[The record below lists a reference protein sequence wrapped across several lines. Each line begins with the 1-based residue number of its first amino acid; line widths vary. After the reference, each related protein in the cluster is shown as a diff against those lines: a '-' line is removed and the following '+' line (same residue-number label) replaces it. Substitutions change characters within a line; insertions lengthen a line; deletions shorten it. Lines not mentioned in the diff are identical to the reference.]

1 MKQMEHSY
9 KGEEKFLVNDL
20 KTIVSKARSKAFAAV
35 NYSLVERNW
44 RIGKRIVEEE
54 QNGEARAE
62 YGKHI
67 IEVASAA
74 LTEEFGKGFS
84 ETNLINF
91 KKFFLLFKELEIHQT
106 VSEEFRKQVLHLL
119 PWSHYERL
127 IRVEDKKAREWYA
140 KEAYEQGWS
149 FRTLNRNIN
158 TLYYERLLMSK
169 KKQPVVNEM
178 QDKTKAYQQDKLEYI
193 KSPVVLEFL
202 GLPEDTSLAESK
214 LETAII
220 NNLEKFLME
229 MGKGYALVARQQH
242 IRTEENDY
250 YIDLVFYN
258 YLIKSFIL
266 VDLKVNRITYQDVG
280 QMDMYL
286 QMYDKM
292 KKGPDDNPTI
302 GIILCTET
310 DSDVARYST
319 LAKNDQMFAAKYKL
333 YLPDKEDLRREIERQ
348 KELYLMAHPEET
360 GISVTNGYA
369 QPDSCFMFA
378 YDLEQD
384 KLLWRSA
391 DQSYNSMNF
400 VVKGDVILCGYGF
413 TAEDDYL
420 YQINRNT
427 GEILDR
433 LELKKMPDLLV
444 EQDGKL
450 YVHTYSYDY
459 VIDF

>member
-54 QNGEARAE
+54 QNGASRAE

-84 ETNLINF
+84 ATTLRVFRRFYLKFSNLQI
-91 KKFFLLFKELEIHQT
+91 QRT
-106 VSEEFRKQVLHLL
+106 VSVEFNASIQQTPSEELSNNLQHVQKAGIHLL
-119 PWSHYERL
+119 PWSHYELL
-127 IRVEDKKAREWYA
+127 IRIEDKRARDWYA
-140 KEAYEQGWS
+140 KEAFEQGWS
-149 FRTLNRNIN
+149 YRTLNRNIN

-169 KKQPVVNEM
+169 DKAPVEKEMKEKTNEF
-178 QDKTKAYQQDKLEYI
+178 QQDKLEYI
-193 KSPVVLEFL
+193 KSPVVMEFL
-202 GLPEDTSLAESK
+202 GLPSDSSLKESK
-214 LETAII
+214 LESAII
-220 NNLEKFLME
+220 DNLEKFLME
-229 MGKGYALVARQQH
+229 MGKGYALVARQRH

-348 KELYLMAHPEET
+348 KELYLMAHPEE
-360 GISVTNGYA
+360 NNK
-369 QPDSCFMFA
+369 
-378 YDLEQD
+378 E
-384 KLLWRSA
+384 
-391 DQSYNSMNF
+391 
-400 VVKGDVILCGYGF
+400 
-413 TAEDDYL
+413 
-420 YQINRNT
+420 
-427 GEILDR
+427 
-433 LELKKMPDLLV
+433 
-444 EQDGKL
+444 
-450 YVHTYSYDY
+450 
-459 VIDF
+459 

>member
-9 KGEEKFLVNDL
+9 KGGEKFLVNDL

-84 ETNLINF
+84 ETNIRTF
-91 KKFFLLFKELEIHQT
+91 RKFFLIFRNLEIQQT
-106 VSEEFRKQVLHLL
+106 VSAESNLPKQQTLSDNLSSHFQKGQTPPAQFKLRLL

-127 IRVEDKKAREWYA
+127 IRIEDKRARDWYA
-140 KEAYEQGWS
+140 KEAFEQGWS
-149 FRTLNRNIN
+149 YRTLSRNIN

-169 KKQPVVNEM
+169 DKAPVEKEMKEKTNEF
-178 QDKTKAYQQDKLEYI
+178 QQDKLEYI
-193 KSPVVLEFL
+193 KSPVVMEFL
-202 GLPEDTSLAESK
+202 GLPSDSSLKESK
-214 LETAII
+214 LESAII
-220 NNLEKFLME
+220 DNLEKFLME

-286 QMYDKM
+286 QMYDKK

-348 KELYLMAHPEET
+348 KELYLMAHPEE
-360 GISVTNGYA
+360 N
-369 QPDSCFMFA
+369 
-378 YDLEQD
+378 D
-384 KLLWRSA
+384 K
-391 DQSYNSMNF
+391 
-400 VVKGDVILCGYGF
+400 
-413 TAEDDYL
+413 E
-420 YQINRNT
+420 
-427 GEILDR
+427 
-433 LELKKMPDLLV
+433 
-444 EQDGKL
+444 
-450 YVHTYSYDY
+450 
-459 VIDF
+459 

>member
-1 MKQMEHSY
+1 MKEP
-9 KGEEKFLVNDL
+9 EKKYNDEDNMLVNDL
-20 KTIVSKARSKAFAAV
+20 RSIVSKARSKAFAAV

-44 RIGKRIVEEE
+44 RIGQRIVEQE
-54 QNGEARAE
+54 QNGASRAE
-62 YGKHI
+62 YGKHV
-67 IEVASAA
+67 IEVASAV

-84 ETNLINF
+84 ETNIMNF
-91 KKFFLLFKELEIHQT
+91 KKFYLKFKELTIPQT
-106 VSEEFRKQVLHLL
+106 VSEEFKKQKQQTLSDELSSHFQKGQTPPAQFELRLL

-140 KEAYEQGWS
+140 KEAFEQDWS

-348 KELYLMAHPEET
+348 KELYLMAHPEE
-360 GISVTNGYA
+360 N
-369 QPDSCFMFA
+369 
-378 YDLEQD
+378 D
-384 KLLWRSA
+384 K
-391 DQSYNSMNF
+391 
-400 VVKGDVILCGYGF
+400 
-413 TAEDDYL
+413 E
-420 YQINRNT
+420 
-427 GEILDR
+427 
-433 LELKKMPDLLV
+433 
-444 EQDGKL
+444 
-450 YVHTYSYDY
+450 
-459 VIDF
+459 

>member
-1 MKQMEHSY
+1 MKEPGKKYNDEDNM
-9 KGEEKFLVNDL
+9 LVNDL
-20 KTIVSKARSKAFAAV
+20 RSIVSKARSKAFAAV

-44 RIGKRIVEEE
+44 RIGQRIVEEE
-54 QNGEARAE
+54 QNGTSRAE
-62 YGKHI
+62 YGKHV

-74 LTEEFGKGFS
+74 LTKEFGKGFS
-84 ETNLINF
+84 YTNIANYKRFYLTFRDLQI
-91 KKFFLLFKELEIHQT
+91 LQT
-106 VSEEFRKQVLHLL
+106 VSEEFKKQKHQTPSDESSLLPQKGQTPPAQFELRFL

-140 KEAYEQGWS
+140 KEAFNEGWS
-149 FRTLNRNIN
+149 YRTLNRNIN

-169 KKQPVVNEM
+169 KKRPVVDEM

-348 KELYLMAHPEET
+348 KELYLMAHPEE
-360 GISVTNGYA
+360 N
-369 QPDSCFMFA
+369 
-378 YDLEQD
+378 D
-384 KLLWRSA
+384 K
-391 DQSYNSMNF
+391 
-400 VVKGDVILCGYGF
+400 
-413 TAEDDYL
+413 E
-420 YQINRNT
+420 
-427 GEILDR
+427 
-433 LELKKMPDLLV
+433 
-444 EQDGKL
+444 
-450 YVHTYSYDY
+450 
-459 VIDF
+459 

>member
-1 MKQMEHSY
+1 MKEPSKKYNDEDNM
-9 KGEEKFLVNDL
+9 LVNDL
-20 KTIVSKARSKAFAAV
+20 RSIVSKARSKAFAAV

-44 RIGKRIVEEE
+44 RIGQRIVEEE
-54 QNGEARAE
+54 QNGASRAE
-62 YGKHI
+62 YGKHV

-74 LTEEFGKGFS
+74 LTKEFGKGFS
-84 ETNLINF
+84 ETNIMNF
-91 KKFFLLFKELEIHQT
+91 KKFYLKFKELTIPQT
-106 VSEEFRKQVLHLL
+106 LSEEFKKQKHQTLSDESSLLPQKGQTQPAQFELRLL

-140 KEAYEQGWS
+140 KEAFNEGWS
-149 FRTLNRNIN
+149 YRTPNRNIN

-169 KKQPVVNEM
+169 KKRPVVDEM
-178 QDKTKAYQQDKLEYI
+178 QDNTKAYQQDKLEYI

-214 LETAII
+214 LEIAII

-348 KELYLMAHPEET
+348 KELYLMAHPEE
-360 GISVTNGYA
+360 S
-369 QPDSCFMFA
+369 
-378 YDLEQD
+378 D
-384 KLLWRSA
+384 K
-391 DQSYNSMNF
+391 
-400 VVKGDVILCGYGF
+400 
-413 TAEDDYL
+413 E
-420 YQINRNT
+420 
-427 GEILDR
+427 
-433 LELKKMPDLLV
+433 
-444 EQDGKL
+444 
-450 YVHTYSYDY
+450 
-459 VIDF
+459 

>member
-9 KGEEKFLVNDL
+9 KGGEKFLVNDL

-106 VSEEFRKQVLHLL
+106 VSEEFRKQVLHLH

-140 KEAYEQGWS
+140 KEAFEQGWS

-348 KELYLMAHPEET
+348 KELYLMAHPEE
-360 GISVTNGYA
+360 N
-369 QPDSCFMFA
+369 
-378 YDLEQD
+378 D
-384 KLLWRSA
+384 K
-391 DQSYNSMNF
+391 
-400 VVKGDVILCGYGF
+400 
-413 TAEDDYL
+413 E
-420 YQINRNT
+420 
-427 GEILDR
+427 
-433 LELKKMPDLLV
+433 
-444 EQDGKL
+444 
-450 YVHTYSYDY
+450 
-459 VIDF
+459 

>member
-1 MKQMEHSY
+1 MKQPRKKYNDEDNM
-9 KGEEKFLVNDL
+9 LVNDL
-20 KTIVSKARSKAFAAV
+20 RSIVSKARSKAFAAV

-44 RIGKRIVEEE
+44 RIGQRIVEEE
-54 QNGEARAE
+54 QNGASRAE
-62 YGKHI
+62 YGKHV

-74 LTEEFGKGFS
+74 LTKEFGKGFS
-84 ETNLINF
+84 ETNIMNF
-91 KKFFLLFKELEIHQT
+91 KKFYLKFKELTIPQT
-106 VSEEFRKQVLHLL
+106 LSEEFKKQKHQTLSDESSLLPQKGQTQSAQFELRLL

-140 KEAYEQGWS
+140 KEAFEQGWS

-169 KKQPVVNEM
+169 KKQPVVDEM

-348 KELYLMAHPEET
+348 KELYLMAHPEE
-360 GISVTNGYA
+360 N
-369 QPDSCFMFA
+369 
-378 YDLEQD
+378 D
-384 KLLWRSA
+384 K
-391 DQSYNSMNF
+391 
-400 VVKGDVILCGYGF
+400 
-413 TAEDDYL
+413 E
-420 YQINRNT
+420 
-427 GEILDR
+427 
-433 LELKKMPDLLV
+433 
-444 EQDGKL
+444 
-450 YVHTYSYDY
+450 
-459 VIDF
+459 

>member
-1 MKQMEHSY
+1 MKEP
-9 KGEEKFLVNDL
+9 EKKYNDEDNMLVNDL
-20 KTIVSKARSKAFAAV
+20 RSIVSKARSKAFAAV

-44 RIGKRIVEEE
+44 RIGQRIVEQE
-54 QNGEARAE
+54 QNGASRAE
-62 YGKHI
+62 YGKHV

-74 LTEEFGKGFS
+74 LTKEFGKGFS
-84 ETNLINF
+84 ETNIMNF
-91 KKFFLLFKELEIHQT
+91 KKFYLKFKELTIPQT
-106 VSEEFRKQVLHLL
+106 LSEEFKKQKQQTPSDESSLLPQKGLTPSAQFELRLL

-140 KEAYEQGWS
+140 KEAFEQGWS

-158 TLYYERLLMSK
+158 TLYYERLLMSTK
-169 KKQPVVNEM
+169 KRPVVNEM

-348 KELYLMAHPEET
+348 KELYLMAHPE
-360 GISVTNGYA
+360 GN
-369 QPDSCFMFA
+369 
-378 YDLEQD
+378 D
-384 KLLWRSA
+384 K
-391 DQSYNSMNF
+391 
-400 VVKGDVILCGYGF
+400 
-413 TAEDDYL
+413 E
-420 YQINRNT
+420 
-427 GEILDR
+427 
-433 LELKKMPDLLV
+433 
-444 EQDGKL
+444 
-450 YVHTYSYDY
+450 
-459 VIDF
+459 

>member
-1 MKQMEHSY
+1 MKQPRKKYNDEDNM
-9 KGEEKFLVNDL
+9 LVNDL
-20 KTIVSKARSKAFAAV
+20 RSIVSKARSKAFAAV

-44 RIGKRIVEEE
+44 RIGQRIVEQE
-54 QNGEARAE
+54 QNGASRAE
-62 YGKHI
+62 YGKHV
-67 IEVASAA
+67 IEIASAA

-84 ETNLINF
+84 ETNIMNF
-91 KKFFLLFKELEIHQT
+91 KKFYLKFKELTIPQT
-106 VSEEFRKQVLHLL
+106 LSEEFKKQKHQTLSDESSLLPQKGQTQSAQFELRLL

-140 KEAYEQGWS
+140 KEAFEQGWS

-193 KSPVVLEFL
+193 KSPVVMEFL
-202 GLPEDTSLAESK
+202 GLPSDSSLKESK
-214 LETAII
+214 LESAII
-220 NNLEKFLME
+220 DNLEKFLME

-242 IRTEENDY
+242 IRTEENNY

-302 GIILCTET
+302 SIILCTET

-348 KELYLMAHPEET
+348 KELYLMAHPEE
-360 GISVTNGYA
+360 N
-369 QPDSCFMFA
+369 
-378 YDLEQD
+378 D
-384 KLLWRSA
+384 K
-391 DQSYNSMNF
+391 
-400 VVKGDVILCGYGF
+400 
-413 TAEDDYL
+413 E
-420 YQINRNT
+420 
-427 GEILDR
+427 
-433 LELKKMPDLLV
+433 
-444 EQDGKL
+444 
-450 YVHTYSYDY
+450 
-459 VIDF
+459 

>member
-1 MKQMEHSY
+1 MRS
-9 KGEEKFLVNDL
+9 
-20 KTIVSKARSKAFAAV
+20 IVSKARSKAFAAV

-44 RIGKRIVEEE
+44 RIGQRIVEQE
-54 QNGEARAE
+54 QNGATRAE
-62 YGKHI
+62 YGKHV

-84 ETNLINF
+84 KTNIINF
-91 KKFFLLFKELEIHQT
+91 KRFYLLFSKLEIHQT
-106 VSEEFRKQVLHLL
+106 VSDEFTNQKDQTVSDKSSLLLIKDQTPSAQFDLRLL

-140 KEAYEQGWS
+140 KEAFEQGWS

-169 KKQPVVNEM
+169 EKRPVVDEM
-178 QDKTKAYQQDKLEYI
+178 KNKTKTFQQDKLECI

-214 LETAII
+214 LESAII
-220 NNLEKFLME
+220 DNLEKFLME

-286 QMYDKM
+286 QMYDNM

-302 GIILCTET
+302 GIILCAET

-348 KELYLMAHPEET
+348 KELYLMAHPEE
-360 GISVTNGYA
+360 
-369 QPDSCFMFA
+369 Q
-378 YDLEQD
+378 
-384 KLLWRSA
+384 
-391 DQSYNSMNF
+391 
-400 VVKGDVILCGYGF
+400 
-413 TAEDDYL
+413 
-420 YQINRNT
+420 
-427 GEILDR
+427 
-433 LELKKMPDLLV
+433 
-444 EQDGKL
+444 GKQK
-450 YVHTYSYDY
+450 
-459 VIDF
+459 

>member
-1 MKQMEHSY
+1 MKEPGKKY
-9 KGEEKFLVNDL
+9 NDEENMLVNDL
-20 KTIVSKARSKAFAAV
+20 RTIVSKARSKAFAAV

-44 RIGKRIVEEE
+44 RIGQRIVEEE
-54 QNGEARAE
+54 QNGASRAE
-62 YGKHI
+62 YGKHV

-84 ETNLINF
+84 ETNIMNF
-91 KKFFLLFKELEIHQT
+91 KKFYLKFKELTIPQT
-106 VSEEFRKQVLHLL
+106 VSEEFKKQKQQTLSDELSSHFQKGQTPPAQFELRLL

-140 KEAYEQGWS
+140 KEAFNEGWS
-149 FRTLNRNIN
+149 YRTLNRNIN

-178 QDKTKAYQQDKLEYI
+178 QDNTKAYQQDKLEYI

-348 KELYLMAHPEET
+348 KELYLMAHPEE
-360 GISVTNGYA
+360 N
-369 QPDSCFMFA
+369 
-378 YDLEQD
+378 D
-384 KLLWRSA
+384 K
-391 DQSYNSMNF
+391 
-400 VVKGDVILCGYGF
+400 
-413 TAEDDYL
+413 E
-420 YQINRNT
+420 
-427 GEILDR
+427 
-433 LELKKMPDLLV
+433 
-444 EQDGKL
+444 
-450 YVHTYSYDY
+450 
-459 VIDF
+459 

>member
-1 MKQMEHSY
+1 MKEP
-9 KGEEKFLVNDL
+9 EKKYDDEDNMLVNDL
-20 KTIVSKARSKAFAAV
+20 RSIVSKARSKAFAAV

-44 RIGKRIVEEE
+44 RIGQRIVEQE
-54 QNGEARAE
+54 QNGASRAE
-62 YGKHI
+62 YGKHV

-84 ETNLINF
+84 YTNIANYKRFYLTFNNLQI
-91 KKFFLLFKELEIHQT
+91 LQT
-106 VSEEFRKQVLHLL
+106 VSEEFNNPIQQTLPAKSSAPHKEDKAESAQSELRLL

-127 IRVEDKKAREWYA
+127 IRVEDKQAREWYA
-140 KEAYEQGWS
+140 KEAFNEGWS
-149 FRTLNRNIN
+149 YRTLNRNIN

-220 NNLEKFLME
+220 NNLEIFLME

-348 KELYLMAHPEET
+348 KELYLMTHPEE
-360 GISVTNGYA
+360 N
-369 QPDSCFMFA
+369 
-378 YDLEQD
+378 E
-384 KLLWRSA
+384 K
-391 DQSYNSMNF
+391 
-400 VVKGDVILCGYGF
+400 
-413 TAEDDYL
+413 E
-420 YQINRNT
+420 
-427 GEILDR
+427 
-433 LELKKMPDLLV
+433 
-444 EQDGKL
+444 
-450 YVHTYSYDY
+450 
-459 VIDF
+459 

>member
-1 MKQMEHSY
+1 MKEPGKKYNDEDNM
-9 KGEEKFLVNDL
+9 LVNDL
-20 KTIVSKARSKAFAAV
+20 RSIVSKARSKAFAAV

-44 RIGKRIVEEE
+44 RIGQRIVEEE
-54 QNGEARAE
+54 QNGASRAE
-62 YGKHI
+62 YGKHV

-74 LTEEFGKGFS
+74 LTKEFGKGFS
-84 ETNLINF
+84 ETNIMNF
-91 KKFFLLFKELEIHQT
+91 KKFYLKFKELTIPQT
-106 VSEEFRKQVLHLL
+106 LSEEFKKQKHQTLTDESSLLPQKGQTQPAQFELRLL

-140 KEAYEQGWS
+140 KEAFNEGWS
-149 FRTLNRNIN
+149 YRTLNRNIN
-158 TLYYERLLMSK
+158 TLYYERLLMST
-169 KKQPVVNEM
+169 KKQPVVDEM

-348 KELYLMAHPEET
+348 KELYLMAHPEE
-360 GISVTNGYA
+360 N
-369 QPDSCFMFA
+369 
-378 YDLEQD
+378 D
-384 KLLWRSA
+384 K
-391 DQSYNSMNF
+391 
-400 VVKGDVILCGYGF
+400 
-413 TAEDDYL
+413 E
-420 YQINRNT
+420 
-427 GEILDR
+427 
-433 LELKKMPDLLV
+433 
-444 EQDGKL
+444 
-450 YVHTYSYDY
+450 
-459 VIDF
+459 

>member
-1 MKQMEHSY
+1 MKEPGKKYNDEDNM
-9 KGEEKFLVNDL
+9 LVNDL
-20 KTIVSKARSKAFAAV
+20 RSIVSKARSKAFAAV

-44 RIGKRIVEEE
+44 RIGQRIVEEE
-54 QNGEARAE
+54 QNGASRAE
-62 YGKHI
+62 YGKHV
-67 IEVASAA
+67 IEIASAA

-84 ETNLINF
+84 YTNIANYKRFYLTFNNLQI
-91 KKFFLLFKELEIHQT
+91 LQT
-106 VSEEFRKQVLHLL
+106 VSEEFNNPIQQTLPAKSSAPHKEDKAESAQSELRLL

-140 KEAYEQGWS
+140 KEAFNEGWS
-149 FRTLNRNIN
+149 YRTLNRNIN

-169 KKQPVVNEM
+169 KKRPVVDEM

-348 KELYLMAHPEET
+348 KELYLMAHPEE
-360 GISVTNGYA
+360 N
-369 QPDSCFMFA
+369 
-378 YDLEQD
+378 E
-384 KLLWRSA
+384 K
-391 DQSYNSMNF
+391 
-400 VVKGDVILCGYGF
+400 
-413 TAEDDYL
+413 E
-420 YQINRNT
+420 
-427 GEILDR
+427 
-433 LELKKMPDLLV
+433 
-444 EQDGKL
+444 
-450 YVHTYSYDY
+450 
-459 VIDF
+459 

>member
-1 MKQMEHSY
+1 MKQPGKKYNDEDNM
-9 KGEEKFLVNDL
+9 LVNDL
-20 KTIVSKARSKAFAAV
+20 RSIVSKARSKAFAAV

-44 RIGKRIVEEE
+44 RIGQRIVEQE
-54 QNGEARAE
+54 QNGASRAE
-62 YGKHI
+62 YGKHV

-84 ETNLINF
+84 ETNIMNF
-91 KKFFLLFKELEIHQT
+91 KKFYLKFKELTIPQT
-106 VSEEFRKQVLHLL
+106 LSEEFKKQKHQTLSDELSSHFQKGQTQSAQFELRLL

-140 KEAYEQGWS
+140 KEAFNEGWS
-149 FRTLNRNIN
+149 YRTLNRNIN

-348 KELYLMAHPEET
+348 KELYLMAHPEE
-360 GISVTNGYA
+360 N
-369 QPDSCFMFA
+369 
-378 YDLEQD
+378 D
-384 KLLWRSA
+384 K
-391 DQSYNSMNF
+391 
-400 VVKGDVILCGYGF
+400 
-413 TAEDDYL
+413 E
-420 YQINRNT
+420 
-427 GEILDR
+427 
-433 LELKKMPDLLV
+433 
-444 EQDGKL
+444 
-450 YVHTYSYDY
+450 
-459 VIDF
+459 

>member
-1 MKQMEHSY
+1 MKQLNKKYNDKDNM
-9 KGEEKFLVNDL
+9 LVNDL
-20 KTIVSKARSKAFAAV
+20 RSIVSKARSKAFAAV

-44 RIGKRIVEEE
+44 RIGQRIVEQE
-54 QNGEARAE
+54 QNGASRAE
-62 YGKHI
+62 YGKHV

-74 LTEEFGKGFS
+74 LTKEFGKGFS
-84 ETNLINF
+84 ETNIMNF
-91 KKFFLLFKELEIHQT
+91 KKFYLKFKELTIPQT
-106 VSEEFRKQVLHLL
+106 LSEEFKKQKHQTLSDESSLLPQKGQTQSAQFELRLL

-140 KEAYEQGWS
+140 KEAFEQGWS

-202 GLPEDTSLAESK
+202 GLPEDTFLAESK

-333 YLPDKEDLRREIERQ
+333 YLPDKEDLKREIERQ
-348 KELYLMAHPEET
+348 KELYLMAHPEE
-360 GISVTNGYA
+360 N
-369 QPDSCFMFA
+369 
-378 YDLEQD
+378 D
-384 KLLWRSA
+384 K
-391 DQSYNSMNF
+391 
-400 VVKGDVILCGYGF
+400 
-413 TAEDDYL
+413 E
-420 YQINRNT
+420 
-427 GEILDR
+427 
-433 LELKKMPDLLV
+433 
-444 EQDGKL
+444 
-450 YVHTYSYDY
+450 
-459 VIDF
+459 

>member
-1 MKQMEHSY
+1 MKQPGKKYNDEDNM
-9 KGEEKFLVNDL
+9 LVNDL
-20 KTIVSKARSKAFAAV
+20 RSIVSKARSKAFAAV

-44 RIGKRIVEEE
+44 RIGQRIVEQE
-54 QNGEARAE
+54 QNGASRAE
-62 YGKHI
+62 YGKHV

-84 ETNLINF
+84 ETNIMNF
-91 KKFFLLFKELEIHQT
+91 KKFYLKFKELTIPQT
-106 VSEEFRKQVLHLL
+106 LSEEFKKQKHQTLSDEFSLLLQKGQTQSAQFELRLL

-140 KEAYEQGWS
+140 KEAFEQGWS

-348 KELYLMAHPEET
+348 KELYLMAHPEE
-360 GISVTNGYA
+360 N
-369 QPDSCFMFA
+369 
-378 YDLEQD
+378 D
-384 KLLWRSA
+384 K
-391 DQSYNSMNF
+391 
-400 VVKGDVILCGYGF
+400 
-413 TAEDDYL
+413 E
-420 YQINRNT
+420 
-427 GEILDR
+427 
-433 LELKKMPDLLV
+433 
-444 EQDGKL
+444 
-450 YVHTYSYDY
+450 
-459 VIDF
+459 

>member
-1 MKQMEHSY
+1 MKEP
-9 KGEEKFLVNDL
+9 EKKYNDEDNMLVNDL
-20 KTIVSKARSKAFAAV
+20 RSIVSKARSKAFAAV

-44 RIGKRIVEEE
+44 RIGQRIVEQE
-54 QNGEARAE
+54 QNGASRAE
-62 YGKHI
+62 YGKHV

-84 ETNLINF
+84 ETNIMNF
-91 KKFFLLFKELEIHQT
+91 KKFYLKFKELTIPQT
-106 VSEEFRKQVLHLL
+106 LSEEFKKQKHQTLSDESSLLPQKGQTPPAQFELRLL

-140 KEAYEQGWS
+140 KEAFEQGWS

-202 GLPEDTSLAESK
+202 GLPEDTSLAEST

-348 KELYLMAHPEET
+348 KELYLMAHPEE
-360 GISVTNGYA
+360 N
-369 QPDSCFMFA
+369 
-378 YDLEQD
+378 D
-384 KLLWRSA
+384 K
-391 DQSYNSMNF
+391 
-400 VVKGDVILCGYGF
+400 
-413 TAEDDYL
+413 E
-420 YQINRNT
+420 
-427 GEILDR
+427 
-433 LELKKMPDLLV
+433 
-444 EQDGKL
+444 
-450 YVHTYSYDY
+450 
-459 VIDF
+459 

>member
-1 MKQMEHSY
+1 MKEPGKKYNDEDNM
-9 KGEEKFLVNDL
+9 LVNDL
-20 KTIVSKARSKAFAAV
+20 RSIVSKARSKAFAAV

-44 RIGKRIVEEE
+44 RIGQRIVEQE
-54 QNGEARAE
+54 QNGASRAE
-62 YGKHI
+62 YGKHV

-84 ETNLINF
+84 ETNIMNF
-91 KKFFLLFKELEIHQT
+91 KKFYLKFKELTIPQT
-106 VSEEFRKQVLHLL
+106 VSEEFKKQKQQTLSDELSSHFQKGQTPPAQFELRLL

-140 KEAYEQGWS
+140 KEAFNEGWS
-149 FRTLNRNIN
+149 YRTLNRNIN

-292 KKGPDDNPTI
+292 KKGTDDNPTI

-348 KELYLMAHPEET
+348 KELYLMAHPEE
-360 GISVTNGYA
+360 N
-369 QPDSCFMFA
+369 
-378 YDLEQD
+378 D
-384 KLLWRSA
+384 K
-391 DQSYNSMNF
+391 
-400 VVKGDVILCGYGF
+400 
-413 TAEDDYL
+413 E
-420 YQINRNT
+420 
-427 GEILDR
+427 
-433 LELKKMPDLLV
+433 
-444 EQDGKL
+444 
-450 YVHTYSYDY
+450 
-459 VIDF
+459 

>member
-1 MKQMEHSY
+1 MKELGKKYNDEDNM
-9 KGEEKFLVNDL
+9 LVNDL
-20 KTIVSKARSKAFAAV
+20 RSIVSKARSKAFAAV

-44 RIGKRIVEEE
+44 RIGKRIVEQE
-54 QNGEARAE
+54 QNGASRAE
-62 YGKHI
+62 YGKHV
-67 IEVASAA
+67 IEIASAA

-84 ETNLINF
+84 YTNIANYKRFYLTFNNLQI
-91 KKFFLLFKELEIHQT
+91 LQT
-106 VSEEFRKQVLHLL
+106 VSEEFNNPIQQTLPAKSSAPHKEDKAESTQSELRLL

-140 KEAYEQGWS
+140 KEAFEQGWS

-348 KELYLMAHPEET
+348 KELFLMAHPEE
-360 GISVTNGYA
+360 N
-369 QPDSCFMFA
+369 
-378 YDLEQD
+378 D
-384 KLLWRSA
+384 KA
-391 DQSYNSMNF
+391 
-400 VVKGDVILCGYGF
+400 
-413 TAEDDYL
+413 
-420 YQINRNT
+420 
-427 GEILDR
+427 
-433 LELKKMPDLLV
+433 
-444 EQDGKL
+444 
-450 YVHTYSYDY
+450 
-459 VIDF
+459 

>member
-1 MKQMEHSY
+1 MKQPRKKYNDEDNM
-9 KGEEKFLVNDL
+9 LVNDL
-20 KTIVSKARSKAFAAV
+20 RSIVSKARSKAFAAV

-44 RIGKRIVEEE
+44 RIGQRIVEEE
-54 QNGEARAE
+54 QNGASRAE
-62 YGKHI
+62 YGKHV

-84 ETNLINF
+84 YTNIANYKRFYLTFNNLQI
-91 KKFFLLFKELEIHQT
+91 LQT
-106 VSEEFRKQVLHLL
+106 VSEEFNNPIQQTLPAKSSALHKEDKAESTQSELRLL

-140 KEAYEQGWS
+140 KEAFEQGWS

-169 KKQPVVNEM
+169 KKRPVVDEM
-178 QDKTKAYQQDKLEYI
+178 QDNTKAYQQDKLEYI

-348 KELYLMAHPEET
+348 KELYLMAHPEE
-360 GISVTNGYA
+360 N
-369 QPDSCFMFA
+369 
-378 YDLEQD
+378 D
-384 KLLWRSA
+384 K
-391 DQSYNSMNF
+391 
-400 VVKGDVILCGYGF
+400 
-413 TAEDDYL
+413 E
-420 YQINRNT
+420 
-427 GEILDR
+427 
-433 LELKKMPDLLV
+433 
-444 EQDGKL
+444 
-450 YVHTYSYDY
+450 
-459 VIDF
+459 

>member
-1 MKQMEHSY
+1 MKEP
-9 KGEEKFLVNDL
+9 EKKYNDEDNMLVNDL
-20 KTIVSKARSKAFAAV
+20 RSIVSKARSKAFAAV

-44 RIGKRIVEEE
+44 RIGQRIVEQE
-54 QNGEARAE
+54 QNGASRAE
-62 YGKHI
+62 YGKHV
-67 IEVASAA
+67 IEVASVA

-84 ETNLINF
+84 YTNIANYKRFYLTFNDLQI
-91 KKFFLLFKELEIHQT
+91 LQT
-106 VSEEFRKQVLHLL
+106 VSEEFNNPIQQTLPAKSSAPYKEDKAASAQSELRLL

-140 KEAYEQGWS
+140 KEAFEQGWS

-158 TLYYERLLMSK
+158 TLYYERLLMST
-169 KKQPVVNEM
+169 KKQPVVKEM

-333 YLPDKEDLRREIERQ
+333 YLPDKEDLKREIERQ
-348 KELYLMAHPEET
+348 KELYLMAHPE
-360 GISVTNGYA
+360 GN
-369 QPDSCFMFA
+369 
-378 YDLEQD
+378 D
-384 KLLWRSA
+384 K
-391 DQSYNSMNF
+391 
-400 VVKGDVILCGYGF
+400 
-413 TAEDDYL
+413 E
-420 YQINRNT
+420 
-427 GEILDR
+427 
-433 LELKKMPDLLV
+433 
-444 EQDGKL
+444 
-450 YVHTYSYDY
+450 
-459 VIDF
+459 

>member
-1 MKQMEHSY
+1 MKQPGKKYNDEDNM
-9 KGEEKFLVNDL
+9 LVNDL
-20 KTIVSKARSKAFAAV
+20 RSIVSKARSKAFAAV

-44 RIGKRIVEEE
+44 RIGQRIVEEE
-54 QNGEARAE
+54 QNGASRAE
-62 YGKHI
+62 YGKHV

-74 LTEEFGKGFS
+74 LTEEFMKGFS
-84 ETNLINF
+84 ETNIRTF
-91 KKFFLLFKELEIHQT
+91 RKFFLIFNDLEIQQTLSAESNLPKHQT
-106 VSEEFRKQVLHLL
+106 LSDESSLLPQKGQTQSAQFELRLL

-140 KEAYEQGWS
+140 KEAFEQGWS

-348 KELYLMAHPEET
+348 KELYLMAHPEE
-360 GISVTNGYA
+360 N
-369 QPDSCFMFA
+369 
-378 YDLEQD
+378 D
-384 KLLWRSA
+384 K
-391 DQSYNSMNF
+391 
-400 VVKGDVILCGYGF
+400 
-413 TAEDDYL
+413 E
-420 YQINRNT
+420 
-427 GEILDR
+427 
-433 LELKKMPDLLV
+433 
-444 EQDGKL
+444 
-450 YVHTYSYDY
+450 
-459 VIDF
+459 

>member
-1 MKQMEHSY
+1 MKQPRKKYNDEDNM
-9 KGEEKFLVNDL
+9 LVNDL
-20 KTIVSKARSKAFAAV
+20 RSIVSKARSKAFAAV

-44 RIGKRIVEEE
+44 RIGQRIVEQE
-54 QNGEARAE
+54 QNGASRAE
-62 YGKHI
+62 YGKHV
-67 IEVASAA
+67 IEIASAA

-84 ETNLINF
+84 ETNIMNF
-91 KKFFLLFKELEIHQT
+91 KKFYLKFKELTIPQT
-106 VSEEFRKQVLHLL
+106 LSEEFKKQKQQTLSAESSLLPQKGQTQSTQSELRLL

-140 KEAYEQGWS
+140 KEAFNEGWS
-149 FRTLNRNIN
+149 YRTLNRNIN

-348 KELYLMAHPEET
+348 KELYLMAHPEE
-360 GISVTNGYA
+360 N
-369 QPDSCFMFA
+369 
-378 YDLEQD
+378 D
-384 KLLWRSA
+384 K
-391 DQSYNSMNF
+391 
-400 VVKGDVILCGYGF
+400 
-413 TAEDDYL
+413 E
-420 YQINRNT
+420 
-427 GEILDR
+427 
-433 LELKKMPDLLV
+433 
-444 EQDGKL
+444 
-450 YVHTYSYDY
+450 
-459 VIDF
+459 

>member
-1 MKQMEHSY
+1 MKQLNKKYNDEDNM
-9 KGEEKFLVNDL
+9 LVNDL
-20 KTIVSKARSKAFAAV
+20 RSIVSKARSKAFAAV

-44 RIGKRIVEEE
+44 RIGQRIVEQE
-54 QNGEARAE
+54 QNGASRAE
-62 YGKHI
+62 YGKHV

-84 ETNLINF
+84 YTNIANYKRFYLTFNNLQI
-91 KKFFLLFKELEIHQT
+91 LQT
-106 VSEEFRKQVLHLL
+106 VSEEFNNPIQQTLPAKSSAPHKEDKAESAQSELRLL

-140 KEAYEQGWS
+140 KEAFEQGWS

-202 GLPEDTSLAESK
+202 GLPEDISLAESK

-348 KELYLMAHPEET
+348 KELYLMAHPKE
-360 GISVTNGYA
+360 N
-369 QPDSCFMFA
+369 
-378 YDLEQD
+378 D
-384 KLLWRSA
+384 K
-391 DQSYNSMNF
+391 
-400 VVKGDVILCGYGF
+400 
-413 TAEDDYL
+413 E
-420 YQINRNT
+420 
-427 GEILDR
+427 
-433 LELKKMPDLLV
+433 
-444 EQDGKL
+444 
-450 YVHTYSYDY
+450 
-459 VIDF
+459 

>member
-1 MKQMEHSY
+1 MKEPGKKYNDEDNM
-9 KGEEKFLVNDL
+9 LVNDL
-20 KTIVSKARSKAFAAV
+20 RSIVSKARSKAFAAV

-44 RIGKRIVEEE
+44 RIGQRIVEQE
-54 QNGEARAE
+54 QNGASRAE
-62 YGKHI
+62 YGKHV
-67 IEVASAA
+67 IEIASAA

-84 ETNLINF
+84 YTNIANYKRFYLTFNNLQI
-91 KKFFLLFKELEIHQT
+91 LQT
-106 VSEEFRKQVLHLL
+106 VSEEFKKQKHQTLSDASSLLPQKDQTQSTQSELRLL

-140 KEAYEQGWS
+140 KEAFEQGWS

-169 KKQPVVNEM
+169 KKQPVVDEM
-178 QDKTKAYQQDKLEYI
+178 QDKTKTYQQDKLEYI

-302 GIILCTET
+302 GIILCSET

-348 KELYLMAHPEET
+348 KELYLMAHPEE
-360 GISVTNGYA
+360 N
-369 QPDSCFMFA
+369 
-378 YDLEQD
+378 D
-384 KLLWRSA
+384 K
-391 DQSYNSMNF
+391 
-400 VVKGDVILCGYGF
+400 
-413 TAEDDYL
+413 E
-420 YQINRNT
+420 
-427 GEILDR
+427 
-433 LELKKMPDLLV
+433 
-444 EQDGKL
+444 
-450 YVHTYSYDY
+450 
-459 VIDF
+459 

>member
-1 MKQMEHSY
+1 MKQPRKKYNDEDNM
-9 KGEEKFLVNDL
+9 LVNDL
-20 KTIVSKARSKAFAAV
+20 RSIVSKARSKAFAAV

-44 RIGKRIVEEE
+44 RIGQRIVEQE
-54 QNGEARAE
+54 QNGASRAE
-62 YGKHI
+62 YGKHV
-67 IEVASAA
+67 IEITSAA

-84 ETNLINF
+84 YTNIANYKRFYLTFNNLQI
-91 KKFFLLFKELEIHQT
+91 LQT
-106 VSEEFRKQVLHLL
+106 VSEEFNNPIQQTLPAKSSTPHKEDKAESTQSELRLL

-140 KEAYEQGWS
+140 KEAFEQGWS

-348 KELYLMAHPEET
+348 KELYLMAHPEE
-360 GISVTNGYA
+360 N
-369 QPDSCFMFA
+369 
-378 YDLEQD
+378 D
-384 KLLWRSA
+384 K
-391 DQSYNSMNF
+391 
-400 VVKGDVILCGYGF
+400 
-413 TAEDDYL
+413 E
-420 YQINRNT
+420 
-427 GEILDR
+427 
-433 LELKKMPDLLV
+433 
-444 EQDGKL
+444 
-450 YVHTYSYDY
+450 
-459 VIDF
+459 

>member
-1 MKQMEHSY
+1 MKEPGKKYNDEDNM
-9 KGEEKFLVNDL
+9 LVNDL
-20 KTIVSKARSKAFAAV
+20 RSIVSKARSKAFAAV

-44 RIGKRIVEEE
+44 RIGQRIVEEE
-54 QNGEARAE
+54 QNGASRAE
-62 YGKHI
+62 YGKHV

-74 LTEEFGKGFS
+74 LTKEFGKGFS
-84 ETNLINF
+84 ETNIMNF
-91 KKFFLLFKELEIHQT
+91 KKFYLKFKELTIPQT
-106 VSEEFRKQVLHLL
+106 LSEEFKKQKHQTLSDESSLLPQKGQTQPAQFELRLL

-140 KEAYEQGWS
+140 KEAFNEGWS
-149 FRTLNRNIN
+149 YRTLNRNIN
-158 TLYYERLLMSK
+158 TLYYERLLMST
-169 KKQPVVNEM
+169 KKQPVVDEM

-242 IRTEENDY
+242 IRTEVNDY

-348 KELYLMAHPEET
+348 KELYLTAHPEE
-360 GISVTNGYA
+360 N
-369 QPDSCFMFA
+369 
-378 YDLEQD
+378 D
-384 KLLWRSA
+384 K
-391 DQSYNSMNF
+391 
-400 VVKGDVILCGYGF
+400 
-413 TAEDDYL
+413 E
-420 YQINRNT
+420 
-427 GEILDR
+427 
-433 LELKKMPDLLV
+433 
-444 EQDGKL
+444 
-450 YVHTYSYDY
+450 
-459 VIDF
+459 

>member
-1 MKQMEHSY
+1 MKQPGKKYNDEDNM
-9 KGEEKFLVNDL
+9 LVNDL
-20 KTIVSKARSKAFAAV
+20 RSIVSKARSKAFAAV

-44 RIGKRIVEEE
+44 RIGQRIVEQE
-54 QNGEARAE
+54 QNGASRAE
-62 YGKHI
+62 YGKHV

-74 LTEEFGKGFS
+74 LTKEFGKGFS
-84 ETNLINF
+84 ETNIMNF
-91 KKFFLLFKELEIHQT
+91 KKFYLKFKELTIPQT
-106 VSEEFRKQVLHLL
+106 VSEEFKKQKQQTLSDELSSHFQKGQTQSAQFELRLL

-127 IRVEDKKAREWYA
+127 IRIEDKKAREWYA
-140 KEAYEQGWS
+140 KEAFEQGWS

-333 YLPDKEDLRREIERQ
+333 YLPNKEDLRREIERQ
-348 KELYLMAHPEET
+348 KELYLMAHPKE
-360 GISVTNGYA
+360 N
-369 QPDSCFMFA
+369 
-378 YDLEQD
+378 D
-384 KLLWRSA
+384 K
-391 DQSYNSMNF
+391 
-400 VVKGDVILCGYGF
+400 
-413 TAEDDYL
+413 E
-420 YQINRNT
+420 
-427 GEILDR
+427 
-433 LELKKMPDLLV
+433 
-444 EQDGKL
+444 
-450 YVHTYSYDY
+450 
-459 VIDF
+459 

>member
-1 MKQMEHSY
+1 MKEPGKKYNDEDNM
-9 KGEEKFLVNDL
+9 LVNDL
-20 KTIVSKARSKAFAAV
+20 RSIVSKARSKAFAAV

-44 RIGKRIVEEE
+44 RIGQRIVEQE
-54 QNGEARAE
+54 QNGASRAE

-67 IEVASAA
+67 IEIASAA

-84 ETNLINF
+84 YTNIANYKRFYLTFNNLQI
-91 KKFFLLFKELEIHQT
+91 LQT
-106 VSEEFRKQVLHLL
+106 VSEEFKKQKHQTLSDESSLLPQKGQTQSAQFELRLL

-140 KEAYEQGWS
+140 KEAFEQGWS

-348 KELYLMAHPEET
+348 KELYLMAHPEE
-360 GISVTNGYA
+360 N
-369 QPDSCFMFA
+369 
-378 YDLEQD
+378 D
-384 KLLWRSA
+384 K
-391 DQSYNSMNF
+391 
-400 VVKGDVILCGYGF
+400 
-413 TAEDDYL
+413 E
-420 YQINRNT
+420 
-427 GEILDR
+427 
-433 LELKKMPDLLV
+433 
-444 EQDGKL
+444 
-450 YVHTYSYDY
+450 
-459 VIDF
+459 

>member
-1 MKQMEHSY
+1 MKQPGKKYNDEDNM
-9 KGEEKFLVNDL
+9 LVNDL
-20 KTIVSKARSKAFAAV
+20 RSIVSKARSKAFAAV

-44 RIGKRIVEEE
+44 RIGQRIVEQE
-54 QNGEARAE
+54 QNGASRAE
-62 YGKHI
+62 YGKHV
-67 IEVASAA
+67 IEIASAA

-84 ETNLINF
+84 ETNIMNF
-91 KKFFLLFKELEIHQT
+91 KKFYLKFKELTIPQT
-106 VSEEFRKQVLHLL
+106 VSEEFKKQKQQTLSDELSSHFQKGQTPPAQFELRLL

-140 KEAYEQGWS
+140 KEAFEQGWS

-178 QDKTKAYQQDKLEYI
+178 QDKTKAFQQDKLEYI

-348 KELYLMAHPEET
+348 KELYLMAHPEE
-360 GISVTNGYA
+360 N
-369 QPDSCFMFA
+369 
-378 YDLEQD
+378 D
-384 KLLWRSA
+384 K
-391 DQSYNSMNF
+391 
-400 VVKGDVILCGYGF
+400 
-413 TAEDDYL
+413 E
-420 YQINRNT
+420 
-427 GEILDR
+427 
-433 LELKKMPDLLV
+433 
-444 EQDGKL
+444 
-450 YVHTYSYDY
+450 
-459 VIDF
+459 

>member
-1 MKQMEHSY
+1 MKQLNKKYNDEDNM
-9 KGEEKFLVNDL
+9 LVNDL
-20 KTIVSKARSKAFAAV
+20 RSIVSKARSKAFAAV

-44 RIGKRIVEEE
+44 RIGQRIVEQE
-54 QNGEARAE
+54 QNGASRAE
-62 YGKHI
+62 YGKHV
-67 IEVASAA
+67 IEIASAA
-74 LTEEFGKGFS
+74 LTKEFGKGFS
-84 ETNLINF
+84 ETNIMNF
-91 KKFFLLFKELEIHQT
+91 KKFYLKFKELTIPQT
-106 VSEEFRKQVLHLL
+106 LSEEFKKQKQQTQSDESSLFPQKGQTAPAQSELRLL

-140 KEAYEQGWS
+140 KEAFEQGWS

-158 TLYYERLLMSK
+158 TLYYERLLMST
-169 KKQPVVNEM
+169 KKQPVVKEM

-348 KELYLMAHPEET
+348 KELYLMAHPEE
-360 GISVTNGYA
+360 N
-369 QPDSCFMFA
+369 
-378 YDLEQD
+378 D
-384 KLLWRSA
+384 K
-391 DQSYNSMNF
+391 
-400 VVKGDVILCGYGF
+400 
-413 TAEDDYL
+413 E
-420 YQINRNT
+420 
-427 GEILDR
+427 
-433 LELKKMPDLLV
+433 
-444 EQDGKL
+444 
-450 YVHTYSYDY
+450 
-459 VIDF
+459 

>member
-1 MKQMEHSY
+1 MKQPGKKYNDEDNM
-9 KGEEKFLVNDL
+9 LVNDL
-20 KTIVSKARSKAFAAV
+20 RSIVSKARSKAFAAV

-44 RIGKRIVEEE
+44 RIGQRIVEQE
-54 QNGEARAE
+54 QNGASRAE
-62 YGKHI
+62 YGKHV
-67 IEVASAA
+67 IEIASAA

-84 ETNLINF
+84 ETNIMNF
-91 KKFFLLFKELEIHQT
+91 KKFYLKFKELTIPQT
-106 VSEEFRKQVLHLL
+106 VSEEFKKQKHQTLSDEFSLPPQKGQTQSAQFELRLL

-140 KEAYEQGWS
+140 KEAFKQGWS

-348 KELYLMAHPEET
+348 KELYLMAHPEE
-360 GISVTNGYA
+360 N
-369 QPDSCFMFA
+369 
-378 YDLEQD
+378 D
-384 KLLWRSA
+384 K
-391 DQSYNSMNF
+391 
-400 VVKGDVILCGYGF
+400 
-413 TAEDDYL
+413 E
-420 YQINRNT
+420 
-427 GEILDR
+427 
-433 LELKKMPDLLV
+433 
-444 EQDGKL
+444 
-450 YVHTYSYDY
+450 
-459 VIDF
+459 

>member
-1 MKQMEHSY
+1 MKQPRKKYNDEDNM
-9 KGEEKFLVNDL
+9 LVNDL
-20 KTIVSKARSKAFAAV
+20 RSIVSKARSKAFAAV

-44 RIGKRIVEEE
+44 RIGQRIVEQE
-54 QNGEARAE
+54 QNGASRAE
-62 YGKHI
+62 YGKHV
-67 IEVASAA
+67 IEIASAA

-84 ETNLINF
+84 ETNIMNF
-91 KKFFLLFKELEIHQT
+91 KKFYLKFKELTIPQT
-106 VSEEFRKQVLHLL
+106 LSEEFKKQKHQTLSDESSLLPQKGQTQSAQFELRLL

-140 KEAYEQGWS
+140 KEAFEQGWS

-169 KKQPVVNEM
+169 KKRPVVDEM

-193 KSPVVLEFL
+193 KSPVVMEFL
-202 GLPEDTSLAESK
+202 GLPSDSSLKESK
-214 LETAII
+214 LESAII
-220 NNLEKFLME
+220 DNLEKFLME

-348 KELYLMAHPEET
+348 KELYLMAHPEE
-360 GISVTNGYA
+360 N
-369 QPDSCFMFA
+369 
-378 YDLEQD
+378 D
-384 KLLWRSA
+384 K
-391 DQSYNSMNF
+391 
-400 VVKGDVILCGYGF
+400 
-413 TAEDDYL
+413 E
-420 YQINRNT
+420 
-427 GEILDR
+427 
-433 LELKKMPDLLV
+433 
-444 EQDGKL
+444 
-450 YVHTYSYDY
+450 
-459 VIDF
+459 

>member
-1 MKQMEHSY
+1 MKEP
-9 KGEEKFLVNDL
+9 EKKYNDEDNMLVNDL
-20 KTIVSKARSKAFAAV
+20 RSIVSKARSKAFAAV

-44 RIGKRIVEEE
+44 RIGQRIVEQE
-54 QNGEARAE
+54 QNGASRAE
-62 YGKHI
+62 YGKHV

-74 LTEEFGKGFS
+74 LTKEFGKGFS
-84 ETNLINF
+84 YTNIANYKRFYLTFSDLQI
-91 KKFFLLFKELEIHQT
+91 LQT
-106 VSEEFRKQVLHLL
+106 VSEEFKKQKHQTLSDESSLLPQKGQTQPAQFELRLL

-140 KEAYEQGWS
+140 KEAFEQGWS
-149 FRTLNRNIN
+149 YRTLNRNIN
-158 TLYYERLLMSK
+158 TLYYERLLMST
-169 KKQPVVNEM
+169 KKQPVVDEM

-229 MGKGYALVARQQH
+229 MGKGYALVARQQY

-348 KELYLMAHPEET
+348 KELYLMAHPEE
-360 GISVTNGYA
+360 N
-369 QPDSCFMFA
+369 
-378 YDLEQD
+378 D
-384 KLLWRSA
+384 K
-391 DQSYNSMNF
+391 
-400 VVKGDVILCGYGF
+400 
-413 TAEDDYL
+413 E
-420 YQINRNT
+420 
-427 GEILDR
+427 
-433 LELKKMPDLLV
+433 
-444 EQDGKL
+444 
-450 YVHTYSYDY
+450 
-459 VIDF
+459 